1 MEAVFG
7 AEIGDLVRRVH
18 EQNGVRFHL
27 GTTAAAIDSRG
38 VDLSNGARLDADRV
52 IGIGVRPLTTLAET
66 AGIAVNHSVTV
77 DGYLETSVSDIWA
90 AGDIARWAR
99 PADRRGCTY
108 RASGRRRTAGPDGGR
123 NMLGRRERFDA
134 VPFFWTQQ
142 YDLTLSY
149 IGHARQW
156 DRVEIDGSIDDRDA
170 TVSYRRGGRKL
181 AAVTI
186 GRDRDGLA
194 AEFELEQKIATSG

>member
-38 VDLSNGARLDADRV
+38 VDLSNGARLDAD
-52 IGIGVRPLTTLAET
+52 
-66 AGIAVNHSVTV
+66 SVTV

-156 DRVEIDGSIDDRDA
+156 DRVEIDGSIDGRDA
-170 TVSYRRGGRKL
+170 TVTYSRGGRKL
-181 AAVTI
+181 AALTI